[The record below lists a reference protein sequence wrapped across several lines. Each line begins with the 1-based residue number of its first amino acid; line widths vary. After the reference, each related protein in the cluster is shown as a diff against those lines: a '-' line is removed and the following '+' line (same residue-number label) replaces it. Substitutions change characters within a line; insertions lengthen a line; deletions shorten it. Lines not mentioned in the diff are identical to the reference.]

1 MDQFPRVLPEIVDFV
16 VNIWVWVATYIQRGF
31 AEWECKKSYFC
42 LAIEMISGYN
52 LIRLF
57 QAFYIQTGG
66 VKCRCIVLVSVKYIA
81 ALNLYP
87 FQPVYSGKIKKNDF
101 GYTQMWAPSVVYM
114 DKCKERFIEE

>member
-1 MDQFPRVLPEIVDFV
+1 LDQFPRVLPEIVDFV

-66 VKCRCIVLVSVKYIA
+66 VKMQLHLSGFVQIHYNTESVSISASTNWFIQGKSQKMILYIH
-81 ALNLYP
+81 
-87 FQPVYSGKIKKNDF
+87 
-101 GYTQMWAPSVVYM
+101 
-114 DKCKERFIEE
+114 KCESQSLHM